1 MVSRK
6 ALAGD
11 MVVQIDSRTGDD
23 SGEFIAIL
31 MIVAKSLEEARRL
44 PDLPVDDG
52 FTLVLQLQRNLL
64 GMAERLY
71 PEPGEMKRRV
81 IAFADRMGFDI
92 RERYLSAQSNA
103 TH

>member
-1 MVSRK
+1 
-6 ALAGD
+6 

-44 PDLPVDDG
+44 PDLPADDG
-52 FTLVLQLQRNLL
+52 FTLVLQLQRNLF
-64 GMAERLY
+64 GMVERLY

-92 RERYLSAQSNA
+92 RERYFSAQSNA